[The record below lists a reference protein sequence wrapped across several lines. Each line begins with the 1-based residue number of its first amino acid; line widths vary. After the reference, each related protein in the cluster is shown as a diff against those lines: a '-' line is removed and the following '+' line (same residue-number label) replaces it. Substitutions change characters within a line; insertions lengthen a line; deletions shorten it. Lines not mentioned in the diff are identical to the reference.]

1 MNNMVLMAQN
11 AFLFLATDG
20 TAFDPKVVTGHK
32 TGTAFDSIADSVKA
46 GGNSIIYILL
56 LAAALIG
63 AVGLI
68 IAFIQ
73 IMAGGSNTKSNA
85 KGNLLWIIVAIVG
98 AAASVGSISA
108 LFAIGQGLFGGGSS
122 TAAAGII
129 MPMLHS
135 YF

>member
-1 MNNMVLMAQN
+1 MDNMVLMAQN
-11 AFLFLATDG
+11 AFLFLADEG
-20 TAFDPKVVTGHK
+20 VAFDPTIVTGHK
-32 TGTAFDSIADSVKA
+32 TGTAFDSIADSVKS

-98 AAASVGSISA
+98 AAASVGSISV
-108 LFAIGQGLFGGGSS
+108 LFAIGRGLFGSS
-122 TAAAGII
+122 SATETAGII
-129 MPMLHS
+129 MPMLHY

>member
-46 GGNSIIYILL
+46 GGNSIIYIL
-56 LAAALIG
+56 
-63 AVGLI
+63 I

-73 IMAGGSNTKSNA
+73 IMAGGSNKKSNA

-129 MPMLHS
+129 MPMLHI